1 MHGDIIVKLTTTK
14 LKQIIKEEVAK
25 LEFAPL
31 NEAPMHIMQHKKI
44 FRDEIIPALAEY
56 DEIEDRNKIV
66 NYMIDQLK
74 KIVEADKIS
83 EAKEHHDGEVV
94 EKFDTEAEAKAF
106 IKGVGNTAMKI
117 KEKDGKFHVIETE

>member
-1 MHGDIIVKLTTTK
+1 VKLTTTK

-25 LEFAPL
+25 LESGPL

-44 FRDEIIPALAEY
+44 FRDEIIPDLKEY

-74 KIVEADKIS
+74 KIL
-83 EAKEHHDGEVV
+83 
-94 EKFDTEAEAKAF
+94 
-106 IKGVGNTAMKI
+106 
-117 KEKDGKFHVIETE
+117 ETE